1 MSYSFLPASL
11 AYNGQDYMGTV
22 VEGTPNPAT
31 AAHASQASQAIPD
44 KVRPLRLFAQSIGIT
59 RPYLLRKAPLIQAIQ
74 EKLHNV

>member
-31 AAHASQASQAIPD
+31 AAQASQVIPD
-44 KVRPLRLFAQSIGIT
+44 KVRPLREFAQSIGIT

>member
-1 MSYSFLPASL
+1 MSFSYLPAHL
-11 AYNGQDYMGTV
+11 APEGLDYMGTV

-31 AAHASQASQAIPD
+31 QDIPD

-74 EKLHNV
+74 EKLRNV